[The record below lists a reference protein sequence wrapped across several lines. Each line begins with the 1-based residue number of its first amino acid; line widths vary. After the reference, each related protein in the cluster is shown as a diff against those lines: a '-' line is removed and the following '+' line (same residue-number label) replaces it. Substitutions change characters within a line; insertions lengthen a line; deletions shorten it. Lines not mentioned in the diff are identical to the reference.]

1 MIFNFKNLNILIH
14 KSIAIIL
21 CFIANLSYAFVG
33 GGHGGGGGSHG
44 GSHGGF
50 GSHGS
55 TSGSQDFQDGLYTL
69 AVFVLLIL
77 LFAGFDNLKEK
88 YGWNRVFRKKRQKK
102 YIDKCKHTKSKAK
115 RIYSRKQIESALV
128 KLKVQ
133 AIRERQSIEYS
144 TIKNNKKLNSYVL
157 KSFERLQQAWSDQDR
172 TKLLRVCN
180 NEKYSSS
187 LCAQMDKM
195 RQLGVFN
202 YIEDTQVTECHLVK
216 CYQSKTHYQKILR
229 FAIKGKQIDEYT
241 TERYYINPGIFQ
253 YRDFNCIVDVVPFPR
268 SVKIYQIK
276 FDEHVDDY
284 VMRETKNIKSR

>member
-21 CFIANLSYAFVG
+21 CFIANRSYAFVG
-33 GGHGGGGGSHG
+33 GGHGGGGGSHC

-55 TSGSQDFQDGLYTL
+55 NSGSQDFQDGLYTL

-88 YGWNRVFRKKRQKK
+88 YGWNRVFRKKRQQK
-102 YIDKCKHTKSKAK
+102 YVDKCKHTKSQAK
-115 RIYSRKQIESALV
+115 RIYSRQQIESALV

-157 KSFERLQQAWSDQDR
+157 K
-172 TKLLRVCN
+172 
-180 NEKYSSS
+180 
-187 LCAQMDKM
+187 
-195 RQLGVFN
+195 
-202 YIEDTQVTECHLVK
+202 
-216 CYQSKTHYQKILR
+216 
-229 FAIKGKQIDEYT
+229 
-241 TERYYINPGIFQ
+241 
-253 YRDFNCIVDVVPFPR
+253 
-268 SVKIYQIK
+268 
-276 FDEHVDDY
+276 
-284 VMRETKNIKSR
+284 